1 MNIMVAD
8 ADPELV
14 AMLSYLLKRHGFDV
28 VRAFDGEQAI
38 KYWRETLPELVILD
52 VQLPKING
60 FEVCRQ
66 MQQETNSI
74 VLFLTA
80 LSCEDD
86 EVYGLE
92 IGADDFLRKPF
103 SPRRL
108 LARIN
113 AISRRSL
120 DIPIFSSSSTIS
132 VGSVTLNAMG
142 REATRDGIKTRLTSM
157 ESHLLHLL
165 MTHPGQV
172 LPTSMIVER
181 VWGTDDPGV
190 HALVKTHIRHLRQ
203 KVECDPD
210 NPQYIVTVP
219 GAGYTFTR
227 PISFQLMS
235 K

>member
-1 MNIMVAD
+1 
-8 ADPELV
+8 
-14 AMLSYLLKRHGFDV
+14 LLKGHGFDV

-38 KYWRETLPELVILD
+38 KYWRETLPDLVILD
-52 VQLPKING
+52 VQLSKLNG

-66 MQQETNSI
+66 MRQETNSI
-74 VLFLTA
+74 VLILTA
-80 LSCEDD
+80 PGCEDD

-120 DIPIFSSSSTIS
+120 DIPLFSSSSTIS
-132 VGSVTLNAMG
+132 VGSVTLDVMG
-142 REATRDGIKTRLTSM
+142 REATRDGIKARLTSM

-172 LPTSMIVER
+172 LPTNIIVER
-181 VWGTDDPGV
+181 VWGTDDQGLQ
-190 HALVKTHIRHLRQ
+190 ALVKPHIRHLRQ
-203 KVECDPD
+203 KVELDPD

-219 GAGYTFTR
+219 GAGYSFTKPR
-227 PISFQLMS
+227 RTQGMC